1 MDSWDTVSSPCSLL
15 MVTVMDWDLLGKA
28 KAFQDL
34 VAFCFYCQSMN
45 AFIKQKEKSLL
56 AIYLLAG

>member
-1 MDSWDTVSSPCSLL
+1 